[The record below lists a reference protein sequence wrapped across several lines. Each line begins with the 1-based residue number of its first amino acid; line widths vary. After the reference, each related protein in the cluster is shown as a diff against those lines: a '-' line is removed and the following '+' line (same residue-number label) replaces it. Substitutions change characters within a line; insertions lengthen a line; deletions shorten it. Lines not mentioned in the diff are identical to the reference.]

1 MELDRINSVLA
12 RHGRITSLHLSKD
25 DVSGECV
32 VVLGLARDDGAL
44 RARVECQGVGNAK
57 LNVDGA
63 SLFGAYVVLEVWEP
77 NDGWEYRLAV
87 RELEQDLIE
96 IRCKRVVVLD

>member
-12 RHGRITSLHLSKD
+12 RHGRITSLQLSKD

-32 VVLGLARDDGAL
+32 VVLGLTRDDDTS
-44 RARVECQGVGNAK
+44 RARVECQGVGNVK

-63 SLFGAYVVLEVWEP
+63 NLFGAYVVLEVWEP
-77 NDGWEYRLAV
+77 NDGWECRLAV